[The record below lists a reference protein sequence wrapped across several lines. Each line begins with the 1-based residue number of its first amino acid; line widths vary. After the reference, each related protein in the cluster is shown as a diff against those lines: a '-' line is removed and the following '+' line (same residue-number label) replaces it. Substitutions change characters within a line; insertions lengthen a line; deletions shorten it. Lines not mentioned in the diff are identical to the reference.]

1 MPSITAQSTPP
12 LFAAF
17 FRFAANFG
25 DRRTAGGVGS
35 GSGEF
40 SQIVAAF
47 AGPSISGFGAGFV
60 LGSSTLRS
68 CTHCDWAS
76 FRRPPERP
84 PLWSFEL
91 DEPSDAL
98 EDVLCPD
105 DDALLTCV
113 KPPSAVPV
121 EESATSVESVE
132 DDVSGAGAAEASP
145 EADSSVAGAADPSV
159 AGAASDAVES
169 SDVVVV
175 VSI

>member
-1 MPSITAQSTPP
+1 MPSMTAQSTPP

-17 FRFAANFG
+17 FRFDANFG

-47 AGPSISGFGAGFV
+47 TGPSISGFGAGFV

-68 CTHCDWAS
+68 WIHCDWAS
-76 FRRPPERP
+76 PRRPPERR
-84 PLWSFEL
+84 PLWPFEV
-91 DEPSDAL
+91 DELPVVP

-113 KPPSAVPV
+113 KPLSDVPV
-121 EESATSVESVE
+121 DESATLAES
-132 DDVSGAGAAEASP
+132 
-145 EADSSVAGAADPSV
+145 
-159 AGAASDAVES
+159 
-169 SDVVVV
+169 
-175 VSI
+175 

>member
-17 FRFAANFG
+17 FRLAANFG

-40 SQIVAAF
+40 SQIVAAL

-76 FRRPPERP
+76 LRRPPERP
-84 PLWSFEL
+84 LWLLEL
-91 DEPSDAL
+91 DELPVPL

-105 DDALLTCV
+105 DDALLT
-113 KPPSAVPV
+113 
-121 EESATSVESVE
+121 
-132 DDVSGAGAAEASP
+132 
-145 EADSSVAGAADPSV
+145 
-159 AGAASDAVES
+159 
-169 SDVVVV
+169 
-175 VSI
+175 